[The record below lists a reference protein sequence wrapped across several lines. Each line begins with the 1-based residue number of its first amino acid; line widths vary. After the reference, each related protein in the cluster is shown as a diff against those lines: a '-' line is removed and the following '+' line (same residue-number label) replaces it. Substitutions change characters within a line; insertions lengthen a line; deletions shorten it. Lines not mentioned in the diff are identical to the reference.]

1 MACVSSVCPS
11 LARSLARSL
20 ACARSLSEHCRSC
33 EAGDEAEPARVWRR
47 LWGCAFSRT
56 EAGSAAAAAK
66 AAKRREGSGR
76 RHYEERKS
84 RRNLVS
90 GSDAVVLWALAVFVS
105 LCVPAGANHA
115 PNGTAATRKVVVF
128 GNENLGATATT
139 GMTSWCFAN
148 RCSSLDTYQIV
159 AGELVE
165 VNITASSTAVNGNLT
180 MSVLADPG
188 LPSGC
193 RVTATEKLEVG
204 GGIKAYMKRLSFTPI
219 TGQEGL
225 VYRICVKAT
234 DTDTPTPNDF
244 VTKCIRIDVRAPQI
258 AFKTGTALTVERSV
272 GVNCPVL
279 LTLLPYDEGNKGYCL
294 EMFPGKNSDP
304 SQGTLPGGAQLT
316 HVGTEA
322 RAKHGTHDGCAHN
335 EWLLAWYPTRGQEA
349 NTYTYCVHARDTR
362 LSPPPLL
369 LPTPPSLPPRLL
381 HPCRDT
387 RLSSLSF
394 SLPKCSMHEVAS
406 LCKNIWAKKKMC
418 QKI

>member
-1 MACVSSVCPS
+1 
-11 LARSLARSL
+11 
-20 ACARSLSEHCRSC
+20 
-33 EAGDEAEPARVWRR
+33 
-47 LWGCAFSRT
+47 
-56 EAGSAAAAAK
+56 
-66 AAKRREGSGR
+66 
-76 RHYEERKS
+76 
-84 RRNLVS
+84 
-90 GSDAVVLWALAVFVS
+90 
-105 LCVPAGANHA
+105 
-115 PNGTAATRKVVVF
+115 VVF